1 VTLASGALPG
11 LSFDLD
17 VRAHG
22 WLPSL
27 SLSLSPLLPLS
38 PIALSLSVLADP
50 LIELADPL
58 IQSLSFSLS
67 LLCVD
72 YVQG

>member
-1 VTLASGALPG
+1 

-38 PIALSLSVLADP
+38 PIAL
-50 LIELADPL
+50 
-58 IQSLSFSLS
+58 LSF
-67 LLCVD
+67 CPC
-72 YVQG
+72 